1 MLALNRKCGSCRS
14 LLFLDDHPGWGCQR
28 VVCLL
33 CSRDSITRRGT
44 AAPKPELRDDYA
56 IAEGAG
62 RLLQEILGA
71 EAAAALVQRLTADD
85 GELYSPP
92 PWVRAVFQVA
102 GERNGAGSA
111 GSGFSAPAAV
121 GGTGAA
127 RRG

>member
-44 AAPKPELRDDYA
+44 AAPPPALRDDYA

-71 EAAAALVQRLTADD
+71 EAAAALVQRLTADE

-102 GERNGAGSA
+102 GERNGR
-111 GSGFSAPAAV
+111 GSGGGAV
-121 GGTGAA
+121 PGAGVGLA
-127 RRG
+127 RPG